1 MSARSRFTRRKFLA
15 ITAATGYTVAT
26 TGRGGYAVA
35 QEGTPVAATGEAPT
49 LAEQVAAGTLPPLAE
64 RLPANPMVVQPHET
78 VGKYGGQWR
87 TALVG
92 GADTAWLGRTVG
104 YDYLVRYSEDWN
116 EVIPN
121 LAESFEASDDAREF
135 IFKLREGTK
144 WSDGAPFTADDIMF
158 YIDDV
163 SLNTEL
169 TTSQGSNPFTG
180 EKIDDYTVKVIFER
194 PNGLFLTEVA
204 TPLGA
209 DWTRYP
215 KHYLSQFHKK
225 YNTTNLDQLVAEAG
239 AADWIELFR
248 TKGGGIPGTPY
259 DAVWSNQELPRL
271 HAWRLVEPYGDET
284 RVLFERNPYYFKV
297 DTAGNQLPYIDSVVF
312 EVLQDTEVL
321 VLKAANGELD
331 MHTRHIV
338 SNQNKPV
345 LAEAAETGGY
355 HLIDTKMAAMNTA
368 CFNFNMTHPD
378 PALAEIFANKD
389 FRIAMSL
396 GVDRQS
402 LIDTVYVSQGEP
414 WQWAPRTDTPWY
426 NETLAKQY
434 TEFDVALANE
444 HLDKVMPEKDA
455 DGWRLRPDGQ
465 KFTAVIDVVAGG
477 EYSHTD
483 LVNLV
488 VETWRTELGVDVIM
502 NSGDRSII
510 VSRADSNQSDCFVW
524 IGDGGLQDAVLYAHH
539 YLPMGSGARWAE
551 AWFVWYENPA
561 SPLTEP
567 QEPPERIKEQFA
579 LYDQLKEAADP
590 AMRDD
595 LFRQILAIAQE
606 EFWGF
611 GVSLFPPG
619 YGLVSNLM
627 KNVPNPMINAYY
639 YPTPGPTNPEQY
651 FFDV

>member
-1 MSARSRFTRRKFLA
+1 MSKQSRYSRRKFLA
-15 ITAATGYTVAT
+15 ITAATGYAVSA
-26 TGRGGYAVA
+26 TGRGGYAIA
-35 QEGTPVAATGEAPT
+35 QEGTPVAATGEAPI
-49 LAEQVAAGTLPPLAE
+49 LADQVAAGTLPPLAE
-64 RLPANPMVVQPHET
+64 RLPSNPMVVQPHET

-121 LAESFEASDDAREF
+121 IAESFEASDDAREYT
-135 IFKLREGTK
+135 FKLREGTK
-144 WSDGAPFTADDIMF
+144 WSDGEPFTADDIMF
-158 YIDDV
+158 YI
-163 SLNTEL
+163 

-180 EKIDDYTVKVIFER
+180 TKIDDLTVKVTFER

-215 KHYLSQFHKK
+215 KHYLSQFHKN

-259 DAVWSNQELPRL
+259 DATWSNPELPRL
-271 HAWRLVEPYGDET
+271 HGWRLVEPYGDTT

-345 LAEAAETGGY
+345 LAEAAEAAGY

-378 PALAEIFANKD
+378 PALREIFASKD

-396 GVDRQS
+396 GLDRQS

-426 NETLAKQY
+426 NETLAKQF

-483 LVNLV
+483 LVNLA

-551 AWFVWYENPA
+551 AWYVWYENPA

-595 LFRQILAIAQE
+595 LFNQILAIAQE

-619 YGLVSNLM
+619 YGIVSNLM